1 MRVQIRLARIG
12 SGVCVASLLLLMVQ
26 SAYGAVASQP
36 MVCFGN
42 EPSWSLQLNEPGK
55 ARFATPDDAAIDY
68 TGHETRL
75 YPLDEQIWRGKP
87 TTGQSGDLVAFLNHT
102 ACSDGM
108 SDKTHPVTARVSLSD
123 GRALAGCC
131 RIVAAAAAET
141 TATALAATS
150 LSIDGATSIDGPTWR
165 LTALRGLDAKALHV
179 GEEPVTAR
187 FQDGRVS
194 GFSGCNRFFGGY
206 TLDGDRLVIG
216 QLAGSMMM
224 CPEASMTLEHALT
237 SSLAGTFQFTVAGQT
252 LTLLRDSKPVL
263 TFEAL
268 PPPSLEGVTWK
279 VTGFNNGRSAVV
291 SPLTGTMLSLTFKD
305 GAITGT
311 AGCNTFR
318 APYTAGPGTI
328 SVGQGVA
335 TLRACVGEGVDQQ
348 EREFLSALQSAT
360 VWTLDG
366 RMLDM
371 HRPDGERVL
380 TASPV
385 AN

>member
-1 MRVQIRLARIG
+1 MQFNLARNG
-12 SGVCVASLLLLMVQ
+12 SGACVASMLILMAH
-26 SAYGAVASQP
+26 SAVASQP

-42 EPSWSLQLNEPGK
+42 EPSWSVQLNEPGK
-55 ARFATPDDAAIDY
+55 ARFATPDEPAIDY
-68 TGHETRL
+68 VGNETGL
-75 YPLDEQIWRGKP
+75 DPLDEQVWRGKP
-87 TTGQSGDLVAFLNHT
+87 TSGQSGDLVVFLNHT

-123 GRALAGCC
+123 HRALAGCC
-131 RIVAAAAAET
+131 RIVAAAGAAT
-141 TATALAATS
+141 TAPTTTA
-150 LSIDGATSIDGPTWR
+150 LSIDGATWR
-165 LTALRGLDAKALHV
+165 LTALRGLDAKALRV

-187 FQDGRVS
+187 FQEGRVS

-206 TLDGDRLVIG
+206 TLDGDRIAIG

-237 SSLAGTFQFTVAGQT
+237 GSLAGTFQYAIAGQT
-252 LTLLRDSKPVL
+252 LTLRSGTEPVL
-263 TFEAL
+263 TFEAM

-291 SPLTGTMLSLTFKD
+291 SPLTGTLLSLTFKD
-305 GAITGT
+305 GAVSGT
-311 AGCNTFR
+311 AGCNTFH
-318 APYTAGPGTI
+318 ATYTAGPGTI
-328 SVGQGVA
+328 KLGPAAA
-335 TLRACVGEGVDQQ
+335 TLRACVGEGVAEQ
-348 EREFLSALQSAT
+348 EAEFLSALQSAT

>member
-1 MRVQIRLARIG
+1 
-12 SGVCVASLLLLMVQ
+12 
-26 SAYGAVASQP
+26 

-42 EPSWSLQLNEPGK
+42 EPSWSVQLNEPGK
-55 ARFATPDDAAIDY
+55 ARFATPDEPAIDY
-68 TGHETRL
+68 VGDETRL
-75 YPLDEQIWRGKP
+75 DPLDEQVWRGRP
-87 TTGQSGDLVAFLNHT
+87 TTGQSGDLVVFLNHT

-123 GRALAGCC
+123 NRALAGCC
-131 RIVAAAAAET
+131 RIVAGAV
-141 TATALAATS
+141 AATTTVP
-150 LSIDGATSIDGPTWR
+150 SIEAATWR
-165 LTALRGLDAKALHV
+165 LTSLRGLDAKALHV

-206 TLDGDRLVIG
+206 TLEGDRIVIG

-224 CPEASMTLEHALT
+224 CAEASMTLEHAVT
-237 SSLAGTFQFTVAGQT
+237 RSLAGTFQYAVEGKL
-252 LTLLRDSKPVL
+252 LTLRNGTEPVL

-318 APYTAGPGTI
+318 ATYTAGPGTI
-328 SVGQGVA
+328 KVGSAVA
-335 TLRACVGEGVDQQ
+335 TLRACVGDGVAEQ
-348 EREFLSALQSAT
+348 ETEFLSALQSAT